1 MYKIYINDTPLILQ
15 EASSD
20 EILPLGD
27 ERHLIT
33 RYSGAAKMLFSYAD
47 LLEKPHRFETVTVY
61 SSNYDQLVA
70 DFFANYRLIEAA
82 GGVVS
87 DETGKILVIF
97 RRDSWDLPK
106 GKIDEGET
114 PEQAAIREVEEE
126 TGLTAL
132 TLHEPITQTYHTYRD
147 GKNRRILKRTYWY
160 KMTTHRQPLVPQTEE
175 DIEIAEWVDL
185 AAFLDQKDL
194 VIYNN
199 IREVLD
205 KI

>member
-20 EILPLGD
+20 KILPLGD
-27 ERHLIT
+27 ERNLIT
-33 RYSGAAKMLFSYAD
+33 RYSGAAKTLFSYAD
-47 LLEKPHRFETVTVY
+47 LLEKPHRFESVSIY

-82 GGVVS
+82 GGVVF
-87 DETGKILVIF
+87 DEYGKILVIF
-97 RRDSWDLPK
+97 RRNSWDLPK

-126 TGLTAL
+126 TGLKDL

-160 KMTTHRQPLVPQTEE
+160 KMSTHRQPLVPQTEE

-185 AAFLDQKDL
+185 TAFLDQKDL

-199 IREVLD
+199 IREVLGRL
-205 KI
+205 

>member
-27 ERHLIT
+27 ERHLVT
-33 RYSGAAKMLFSYAD
+33 RYSGAAKTLFSYAD
-47 LLEKPHRFETVTVY
+47 LLEKPHRFEAVYIY

-70 DFFANYRLIEAA
+70 DFFGNYKLIEAA
-82 GGVVS
+82 GGVVL
-87 DETGKILVIF
+87 DENGKILVIF
-97 RRDSWDLPK
+97 RRNSWDLPK

-126 TGLTAL
+126 TGLTSL
-132 TLHEPITQTYHTYRD
+132 TLQEPITQTYHTYRD
-147 GKNRRILKRTYWY
+147 QKNRRILKRTYWY

-185 AAFLDQKDL
+185 TTFLDQKDL

-199 IREVLD
+199 IREVLER
-205 KI
+205 I